1 MGNATR
7 TAFTTTDYRN
17 ALAGKGPLALEWAD
31 KPHRLIYDL
40 CKSVEW
46 WEAQSLARES
56 EHTTL
61 VTPEWL
67 DGAEAKRLGF
77 ELDVCEWTTP
87 ASDPDGNDLDVVG
100 IGIREDARPSYM
112 RLVAS
117 SGEVWYVT
125 VNAVPTIAQVRAAV
139 FLATGRM

>member
-77 ELDVCEWTTP
+77 ARRLPNHQPEWVC
-87 ASDPDGNDLDVVG
+87 N
-100 IGIREDARPSYM
+100 
-112 RLVAS
+112 
-117 SGEVWYVT
+117 SGEADGVT
-125 VNAVPTIAQVRAAV
+125 VILDGQSRHSRWTVWFGGEGTGRAGVPTIAQVRAAV
-139 FLATGRM
+139 FLATGRRKP

>member
-1 MGNATR
+1 MDDATR
-7 TAFTTTDYRN
+7 KAIENVVGKIDVGSRLSGEAIDEDTALMGAFLQD
-17 ALAGKGPLALEWAD
+17 A
-31 KPHRLIYDL
+31 
-40 CKSVEW
+40 
-46 WEAQSLARES
+46 LAREA
-56 EHTTL
+56 ERTTL

-87 ASDPDGNDLDVVG
+87 ASDPDGNDLDVVS
-100 IGIREDARPSYM
+100 IGICEEARPCYL

-117 SGEVWYVT
+117 SGEAWYVT